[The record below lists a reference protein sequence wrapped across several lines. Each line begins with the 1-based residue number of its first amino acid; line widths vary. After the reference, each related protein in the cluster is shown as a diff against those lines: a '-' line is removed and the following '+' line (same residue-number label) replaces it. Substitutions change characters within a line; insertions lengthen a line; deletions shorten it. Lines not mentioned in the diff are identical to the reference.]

1 MIKMICKK
9 AIELIKHY
17 ESLHDNDLSIIGLQP
32 KMCPAGIWTA
42 GWGHALCNKEG
53 EFLKGAADKA
63 EAYAK
68 YPNMALYDANELLDT
83 DLMVFVK
90 AVNRLVTASITQ
102 NEMGALVSFAYNC
115 GSGNLKASTLLK
127 KLNAGNFLGA
137 ADEFLRWDKS
147 AGKKLK
153 GLTLRRAAERELFL
167 EPGLA
172 YVSAG

>member
-1 MIKMICKK
+1 MICDK

-17 ESLHDNDLSIIGLQP
+17 ESLHDNDLSTIKLEP

-42 GWGHALCNKEG
+42 GWGHALCAKDG
-53 EFLKGAADKA
+53 RFLKGATDKA

-68 YPNMALYDANELLDT
+68 YPNMTEAQANELLVT
-83 DLMVFVK
+83 DLTVFEK
-90 AVNRLVTASITQ
+90 TVNRLVTASITQ

-115 GSGNLKASTLLK
+115 GTENLKTSTLLK
-127 KLNAGNFLGA
+127 KLNSSDFLGA
-137 ADEFLRWDKS
+137 ADEFLKWDKS
-147 AGKKLK
+147 AGKRLK

>member
-1 MIKMICKK
+1 MICAK

-17 ESLHDNDLSIIGLQP
+17 ESLHDNDLSTIGLQP

-42 GWGHALCNKEG
+42 GWGHALCSKDG
-53 EFLKGAADKA
+53 SFLKGAADKE

-68 YPNMALYDANELLDT
+68 YPNMTEAQADELLVT
-83 DLMVFVK
+83 DLSVFEK
-90 AVNRLVTASITQ
+90 SVNSLVNARINH

-127 KLNAGNFLGA
+127 KINAGDFLGA
-137 ADEFLRWDKS
+137 ADEFLKWDKS

-153 GLTLRRAAERELFL
+153 GLTLRRTAERELFL
-167 EPGLA
+167 EPGIA
-172 YVSAG
+172 YVPAG

>member
-1 MIKMICKK
+1 
-9 AIELIKHY
+9 
-17 ESLHDNDLSIIGLQP
+17 
-32 KMCPAGIWTA
+32 MCPAGIWTA
-42 GWGHALCNKEG
+42 GWGHALCAKDG
-53 EFLKGAADKA
+53 RFLKGADDKA

-68 YPNMALYDANELLDT
+68 YPNMIEYDANALLVT

-115 GSGNLKASTLLK
+115 GTVNLKTSTLLK

-137 ADEFLRWDKS
+137 ADEFLKWDKS
-147 AGKKLK
+147 GGKKLK

-167 EPGLA
+167 EPGIA

>member
-1 MIKMICKK
+1 MICNK

-17 ESLHDNDLSIIGLQP
+17 ESLHDNDLSTIKLEP

-42 GWGHALCNKEG
+42 GWGHALCAKDG
-53 EFLKGAADKA
+53 RFLKGAADKA

-68 YPNMALYDANELLDT
+68 YPNMTEYDANELLVV
-83 DLMVFVK
+83 DLTVFEN
-90 AVNRLVTASITQ
+90 AVNRLVTVNITQ

-115 GSGNLKASTLLK
+115 GAGNLKASILLK

-137 ADEFLRWDKS
+137 ADEFLKWDKS

-153 GLTLRRAAERELFL
+153 GLTLRRTAERELFL
-167 EPGLA
+167 EPGLV

>member
-1 MIKMICKK
+1 MICNK

-17 ESLHDNDLSIIGLQP
+17 ESLHDNDLSTIGLQP

-42 GWGHALCNKEG
+42 GWGHALCNKDG
-53 EFLKGAADKA
+53 EFLKGVADKE

-68 YPNMALYDANELLDT
+68 YPNMTEAQANELLVV
-83 DLMVFVK
+83 DLTVFEK
-90 AVNRLVTASITQ
+90 SVNLLVTATITQ

-115 GSGNLKASTLLK
+115 GAGNLKASTLLK

-137 ADEFLRWDKS
+137 ADEFLKWDKS

-153 GLTLRRAAERELFL
+153 GLTLRRTAERELFL
-167 EPGLA
+167 EPGLV

>member
-1 MIKMICKK
+1 MICSK

-17 ESLHDNDLSIIGLQP
+17 ESLHDNDLSTIKLEP

-42 GWGHALCNKEG
+42 GWGHALCAKDG
-53 EFLKGAADKA
+53 RFLKGTADKA
-63 EAYAK
+63 EAYTK
-68 YPNMALYDANELLDT
+68 YPNMTEYDANELLVV
-83 DLMVFVK
+83 DLTVFEN
-90 AVNRLVTASITQ
+90 AVNRLVTVNITQ

-115 GSGNLKASTLLK
+115 GTGNLKASTLLK

-137 ADEFLRWDKS
+137 ADEFLKWDK
-147 AGKKLK
+147 AGGKRLK
-153 GLTLRRAAERELFL
+153 GLTLRRAAEYDLFL